1 MSESQM
7 PRTSSPRHPI
17 AVEAPTLEL
26 DACAV
31 FAIGN
36 EITYLNANTNEL
48 WVKRP
53 KRNPVTVF
61 PQLVIVREALVQIF
75 VLLAFGHPFPH
86 RAAVQQFG
94 LVAPVESVGHHKI
107 RDGHAIARDELSPLH
122 VLL

>member
-1 MSESQM
+1 MFESQM

-53 KRNPVTVF
+53 KTQPSDRF
-61 PQLVIVREALVQIF
+61 SALVIVREALVQIF
-75 VLLAFGHPFPH
+75 VLLAFGHPFPLL
-86 RAAVQQFG
+86 
-94 LVAPVESVGHHKI
+94 LVKVSKGRCI
-107 RDGHAIARDELSPLH
+107 S
-122 VLL
+122 